1 MFRLGTAVM
10 VVVSGDAPSGR
21 SPGATEAGWR
31 PYKDAGGR
39 PAAQSRC
46 PPPHQGMHL
55 KNQPARQLSDST
67 FYLQRGFQGSAC
79 VPSPGVCLP
88 CRRAGDS
95 GPGSGGALCLQPQRE
110 PAAQGV
116 PGLPLWPGKRLQEA
130 AGRGRRP
137 RQQARGAALRP
148 LIAPGRSVGAA
159 ASRAS
164 PAPSRCWRWARGS
177 RRRGGTALVPP
188 PGRDGPRCWRG
199 SPGWTGR
206 CSARRRT
213 LRRGEGRRHAAR
225 YRGAPR
231 CSPRV
236 PRGAGGSPGPA
247 SIPRAAPG
255 RVGLTVGHLG
265 AVDGVE
271 AAASRRPNGAATVG
285 LQDSEGRVP
294 ALPPRPG
301 ASGTLPGKGKGHK
314 GLRGGSEAAAPQPCC
329 WRWAARPHLAHLAQP
344 CPCKAALGGQRRG
357 AGTPG
362 LGRLQGPLGQ
372 RYRPPAPPESSR
384 VCSAENLGR
393 GLF

>member
-1 MFRLGTAVM
+1 MRIETSTFLLLREWSQNSTHWWNEKQSPRLQPCKELH
-10 VVVSGDAPSGR
+10 VSARCCRDGGGGWGCSAGW
-21 SPGATEAGWR
+21 SPGATEAGWGL
-31 PYKDAGGR
+31 YKDAGGS
-39 PAAQSRC
+39 PAAQFRC
-46 PPPHQGMHL
+46 PPPCQRMHL
-55 KNQPARQLSDST
+55 KNQPARQLSHST

-95 GPGSGGALCLQPQRE
+95 WPGAGEALCLQPQRE
-110 PAAQGV
+110 AAAQGA
-116 PGLPLWPGKRLQEA
+116 PGLLLWHEKRLQEA
-130 AGRGRRP
+130 AEGGRRP
-137 RQQARGAALRP
+137 RRQARGAGPQP

-213 LRRGEGRRHAAR
+213 LRRGKGRGHAAR
-225 YRGAPR
+225 YRGVPR
-231 CSPRV
+231 CPPRV
-236 PRGAGGSPGPA
+236 PRGAGASPGPA

-265 AVDGVE
+265 AVDGIE

-294 ALPPRPG
+294 ALPPRPRG
-301 ASGTLPGKGKGHK
+301 QGDAPRKGKG
-314 GLRGGSEAAAPQPCC
+314 P
-329 WRWAARPHLAHLAQP
+329 
-344 CPCKAALGGQRRG
+344 
-357 AGTPG
+357 
-362 LGRLQGPLGQ
+362 
-372 RYRPPAPPESSR
+372 
-384 VCSAENLGR
+384 
-393 GLF
+393 